1 MMKRVNYRYNVTPFG
16 LKNTSTTYHR
26 MMNTFLEKEISEAL
40 KAYMDD
46 VVLKST
52 KDEQHDEHPA
62 NVFRRVR

>member
-1 MMKRVNYRYNVTPFG
+1 
-16 LKNTSTTYHR
+16 
-26 MMNTFLEKEISEAL
+26 MNTFFEKEISEAL